1 MIVPSVSRATRNRT
15 GVIDHHAA
23 APAGA
28 VSQGLVVASPL
39 SVTHTAESE
48 GKGEGGGGKWE
59 GEESWLAPKRI
70 IALDFSVAL
79 TCLFQ
84 LDKKFTEQLQRLKS
98 LEN

>member
-1 MIVPSVSRATRNRT
+1 MQAGPALLMIVPSVSRATRNRT

-48 GKGEGGGGKWE
+48 GKGEGGRASGRERNPG
-59 GEESWLAPKRI
+59 
-70 IALDFSVAL
+70 
-79 TCLFQ
+79 
-84 LDKKFTEQLQRLKS
+84 
-98 LEN
+98 